1 MRRFLALGFIG
12 GYSLWESIFEQPLLE
27 ALLLSRLVLFLLAVR
42 ERTSTRLEPSRT
54 FVVIPIAACGGLT
67 LTSLYR
73 VFLVK
78 VTHRSARE
86 NFEPPSEFWNGLDWL
101 TTAVLVVFLVL
112 YLRVLFLSRS
122 DV

>member
-1 MRRFLALGFIG
+1 M
-12 GYSLWESIFEQPLLE
+12 LE
-27 ALLLSRLVLFLLAVR
+27 ALLFSCLVLSLLAVR
-42 ERTSTRLEPSRT
+42 ERTSTRLEPSCT
-54 FVVIPIAACGGLT
+54 LVVIPIAACGGLT

-78 VTHRSARE
+78 VTHRSASE
-86 NFEPPSEFWNGLDWL
+86 NFEPPSEFWNWLHNGLNWL